1 MLVGDSDSATRLD
14 ATNAT
19 MPSFKPSTAFYDAA
33 SYMTSGSGPSGLSN
47 NTKLEL
53 YGLYKFLTE
62 GVEPATSRP
71 SLFDITGRAKWD
83 SWKST
88 GNKHAGKEAE
98 AQERYVSIAAS
109 CGWVQGETVN
119 EACVQA
125 LEEEPSAEE
134 LLSRETP
141 ERNSDEAGI
150 GAVVST
156 VSMEDEGI
164 DDEETLHGLAI
175 VGDPTKMKQFLKD
188 NSDANLNVVDEYGYT
203 PVHLASDRGHAKV
216 VDILLE
222 HGANI
227 SLKDQDGL
235 TAEELAAEAGHKDIV
250 SALKKHKLASTA
262 P

>member
-1 MLVGDSDSATRLD
+1 M
-14 ATNAT
+14 
-19 MPSFKPSTAFYDAA
+19 
-33 SYMTSGSGPSGLSN
+33 
-47 NTKLEL
+47 
-53 YGLYKFLTE
+53 TE
-62 GVEPATSRP
+62 GAEPATSRP

-88 GNKHAGKEAE
+88 GNKHAGREAE

-119 EACVQA
+119 EACAQE
-125 LEEEPSAEE
+125 LKKEPSAEE

-141 ERNSDEAGI
+141 KRNSDEAGT

-188 NSDANLNVVDEYGYT
+188 NSDANLNVVDEYVGDLLSEHPLFIYLSIIFEFVGLYT
-203 PVHLASDRGHAKV
+203 
-216 VDILLE
+216 
-222 HGANI
+222 
-227 SLKDQDGL
+227 
-235 TAEELAAEAGHKDIV
+235 
-250 SALKKHKLASTA
+250 STPRQRSRA
-262 P
+262 REGC